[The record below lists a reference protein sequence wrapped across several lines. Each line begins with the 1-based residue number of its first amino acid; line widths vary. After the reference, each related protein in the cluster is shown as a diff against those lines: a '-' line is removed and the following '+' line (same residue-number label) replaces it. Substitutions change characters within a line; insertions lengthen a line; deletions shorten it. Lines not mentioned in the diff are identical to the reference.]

1 MPRASGIIALRWSK
15 AISTASDRRPASGAS
30 STTRFLRACRC
41 AGTIDTGMPAASLGG
56 RVRCTA
62 ATTRC
67 ATSAGVPASTR
78 RPTATEREERTCASD
93 DPVWKTCR
101 GQGRLSAPLTDA
113 VKAQKHAGGEW
124 RMQTTCNRTDR
135 PDASRRAAL
144 KGLAAVPFAIALS
157 RAGLANASEPRALA
171 FHHLHTGERLS
182 VVYFAEGE
190 YVSESLERIDWL
202 LRDFRTGDVCT
213 IAPDLLDTLHALQ
226 RVCGA
231 SAFEVICGYRSPQTN
246 AMLRNTGGGGVA
258 EHSLHLQGR
267 AID

>member
-1 MPRASGIIALRWSK
+1 M
-15 AISTASDRRPASGAS
+15 
-30 STTRFLRACRC
+30 
-41 AGTIDTGMPAASLGG
+41 
-56 RVRCTA
+56 
-62 ATTRC
+62 
-67 ATSAGVPASTR
+67 
-78 RPTATEREERTCASD
+78 
-93 DPVWKTCR
+93 
-101 GQGRLSAPLTDA
+101 
-113 VKAQKHAGGEW
+113 
-124 RMQTTCNRTDR
+124 
-135 PDASRRAAL
+135 
-144 KGLAAVPFAIALS
+144 PFAIALS

-267 AID
+267 AIDVRVNGLDTACLRQAAISLQRGGVGYYPKSNFIHLDTGRVRSWGQAA